1 MEAYSM
7 DARQEKGLVIAATL
21 NIQPKGDAW
30 IVPSQTLV
38 GKYTVTRE
46 ADGLHC
52 TCPDFELRRTICK
65 HGYAIQFVLKR
76 ETTIT
81 PEGETTVTE
90 TRAVRVSYAQPS
102 WHAYNAAQTAEKEL
116 FCHLLSDLCATVPEP
131 VRSMGRPSVPLAGA
145 LFSAAYKVYSGMSAR
160 RFMSDLREAQAK
172 GFASRAWHFNSV
184 LKVIEDAAITPT
196 LHQLIAQSAAPL
208 GSVESAFAVDSTG
221 FGTQCY
227 YRHFSAKY
235 GHEQYSHHYVKLHA
249 LVGTRTN
256 VIAAATITDQK
267 ANDYPE
273 LGPLVTTGAETF
285 KIAELSADKA
295 YIGRSNLAVIDSIG
309 AEAFIP
315 FRKDLK
321 DDPKSP
327 LWSKLFHL
335 YSYRSDEFLP
345 QAEQRGIDVLRHQAP
360 HRRHPSEQGN
370 DCSDERVA
378 SHGPRVQRHRD
389 DSLDLRTWRDG
400 AGALGEHAECADRVR
415 RWVNVKVIGHAPA
428 GSVRFGAAER
438 LRPSDTE
445 TAERGN

>member
-1 MEAYSM
+1 MEAHDM
-7 DARQEKGLVIAATL
+7 DAREQKGLQIAATL
-21 NIQPKGDAW
+21 NIQRKGDGW

-38 GKYTVTRE
+38 GRYTVTRGE
-46 ADGLHC
+46 GGFQC
-52 TCPDFELRRTICK
+52 SCPDFELRHTTCK
-65 HGYAIQFVLKR
+65 HGYAVEFFLRR
-76 ETTIT
+76 ETTIS
-81 PEGETTVTE
+81 PDGSETVTE
-90 TRAVRVSYAQPS
+90 TRAMRVSYPQDWS
-102 WHAYNAAQTAEKEL
+102 AYNRAQTAEKEL

-131 VRSMGRPSVPLAGA
+131 VRSMGRPSVPLAEA
-145 LFSAAYKVYSGMSAR
+145 LFCACFKVYSGMSAR
-160 RFMSDLREAQAK
+160 RFMSDLRDAQAK
-172 GFASRAWHFNSV
+172 GFVSRAWHFNSV
-184 LKVIEDAAITPT
+184 LKVIEDETITPT
-196 LHQLIAQSAAPL
+196 LHRLIAQSAAPL

-249 LVGTRTN
+249 LVGTKTN

-273 LGPLVTTGAETF
+273 LEPLVKTGAQTF
-285 KIAELSADKA
+285 SIAELSADKA

-345 QAEQRGIDVLRHQAP
+345 YYHKRSNAESTFSAIKRLIGDTLRSKGTIAQMNELLLMVLAYNITVMIHSIFELGVTIPGLSACTQ
-360 HRRHPSEQGN
+360 
-370 DCSDERVA
+370 
-378 SHGPRVQRHRD
+378 
-389 DSLDLRTWRDG
+389 T
-400 AGALGEHAECADRVR
+400 ALAAH
-415 RWVNVKVIGHAPA
+415 NVG
-428 GSVRFGAAER
+428 
-438 LRPSDTE
+438 
-445 TAERGN
+445 